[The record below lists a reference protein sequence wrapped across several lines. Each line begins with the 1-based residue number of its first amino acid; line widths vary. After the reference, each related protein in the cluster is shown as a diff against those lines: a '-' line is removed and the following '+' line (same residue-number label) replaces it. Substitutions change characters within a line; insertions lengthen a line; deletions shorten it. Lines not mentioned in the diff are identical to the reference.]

1 MNDLK
6 SRREVLEEKICDLE
20 ATLAQLKTQ
29 LKVETEHEQHEAIEH
44 LEDYLGAIDNKHAN
58 LQEFFRVL
66 KEEIAA
72 LLGKSPT
79 KTGTGS

>member
-20 ATLAQLKTQ
+20 ATLAQLKSQ
-29 LKVETEHEQHEAIEH
+29 LKVETERDQHEAIEH

-58 LQEFFRVL
+58 LQEFFKVL
-66 KEEIAA
+66 KEEIAQ
-72 LLGKSPT
+72 LFGKSPT
-79 KTGTGS
+79 KTGTES